1 MGNNAFAPINTGPK
15 IKSGIK
21 VSKKVKQFI
30 PKQTIQK
37 QVIAKPAAS
46 KKNVETF
53 VSTVPRSTASSFP
66 NYFSKPKPLNYS
78 KIREKNIEAKKRDVE
93 TSKGKYIKYKLYRY

>member
-1 MGNNAFAPINTGPK
+1 MQFFPFLTPHFDFAIFINY
-15 IKSGIK
+15 
-21 VSKKVKQFI
+21 
-30 PKQTIQK
+30 IQLFQSIK
-37 QVIAKPAAS
+37 QVIVKPAAY

-53 VSTVPRSTASSFP
+53 VSPVPRSTASSSP

-93 TSKGKYIKYKLYRY
+93 TSKGK